1 MRKKLIDS
9 TKADIKKYMMIVE
22 SAGKVPASIR
32 EDFQLED
39 IENPYFQGDEDTEES
54 EGNRYYVTVGVK
66 IGYDENTDS
75 YFPEVI
81 WDQET
86 GTEIE
91 FDKLDKISK
100 KSIQDKCDEIGPK
113 IHVQRKGV
121 NEASESW
128 VITDKKTGKYVSRSA
143 LSKPLSPFVDDVK
156 TAKTFDAYFD
166 ALSVIDELKAKNPKL
181 SLIAQKNQISEEYES
196 IPSANKIKLGDYTE
210 VLDPELSD
218 FKIGMV
224 IHIDADSYG
233 KFHNK
238 VGIIQT
244 NGMNMTSR
252 YTKTKYKQFKAKMP
266 GGDVIDVRSDDVTL
280 YKPKNQISESTQI
293 IVKALMQ
300 KFKIS
305 ESRAKSIVAKVSES
319 LIFETN
325 DSEEHNVDVFV
336 KHPVTRKSI
345 EVSVSFIPTANGGYK
360 IVEVSDVMTG
370 VIYKLQSFDSSS
382 VNKINTEI
390 QTVLDDSV
398 SETTNQ

>member
-22 SAGKVPASIR
+22 SAGKVPASTR
-32 EDFQLED
+32 EDFTLED

-100 KSIQDKCDEIGPK
+100 KSIQEKCHQIGSK

-121 NEASESW
+121 NE
-128 VITDKKTGKYVSRSA
+128 
-143 LSKPLSPFVDDVK
+143 
-156 TAKTFDAYFD
+156 
-166 ALSVIDELKAKNPKL
+166 
-181 SLIAQKNQISEEYES
+181 
-196 IPSANKIKLGDYTE
+196 
-210 VLDPELSD
+210 
-218 FKIGMV
+218 
-224 IHIDADSYG
+224 
-233 KFHNK
+233 
-238 VGIIQT
+238 
-244 NGMNMTSR
+244 
-252 YTKTKYKQFKAKMP
+252 
-266 GGDVIDVRSDDVTL
+266 
-280 YKPKNQISESTQI
+280 STQI
-293 IVKALMQ
+293 VVKALMQ

-305 ESRAKSIVAKVSES
+305 ESKAKSIVAKVSES
-319 LIFETN
+319 LVYETN
-325 DSEEHNVDVFV
+325 DSEEQTVDVFV
-336 KHPVTRKSI
+336 KHPVTKKPI
-345 EVSVSFIPTANGGYK
+345 EVSVLFMPIASGGYK

-370 VIYKLQSFDSSS
+370 VVYKLQSFDSSS

-398 SETTNQ
+398 SESLKHPISESLFGKSDLLKRYGEVSAQAKKIGLALSKNPQLLSSGTLVIPITKGKIDFRNNLINTLAANGSLDQSLTKLSGMTVSRSMFSGKPKEIFAKLVSLANEKFEGTEVKSINFTLGANEFSGYEFSGTAQEELTDKAKELMHPHLH